1 MQTKIY
7 QNIDTAGL
15 NECGKMLRQGQ
26 IVAFPTETVY
36 GLGASALCD
45 KAVAAIFAAKNRPSD
60 NPLIAHISDLSM
72 LPMVAKEVPK
82 EAKELFELFSP
93 GPLTV
98 ILPKADGISPLVT
111 AGGDTVAV
119 RCPAHPI
126 ARALITAAGVPIVAP
141 SANLSGK
148 PSPTDFAGT
157 LEDLDGL
164 VPAIIDGGECQVG
177 VESTVLPPK
186 GNTLRILRPGA
197 VTAEMLRAAGFEVEI
212 DPNILAPLDDKKPVL
227 SPGMKHRHY
236 APKAP
241 LTIVKGEKDAVLD
254 FLRAEQAAKHCC
266 VLCYNEELDA
276 LSQGCCIPVG
286 ARDDLETQAKRL
298 FAALRESDATQAE
311 IIYAHLP
318 PMQGLGL
325 ALYNRMIR
333 AAAHTVLKI

>member
-7 QNIDTAGL
+7 QNIDAAGL
-15 NECGKMLRQGQ
+15 TECGKMLRQGQ

-45 KAVAAIFAAKNRPSD
+45 EAVAAIFAAKNRPGD

-72 LPMVAKEVPK
+72 LPMVAREVPK
-82 EAKELFELFSP
+82 EAMRLFELFSP

-111 AGGDTVAV
+111 AGGDTIAV

-126 ARALITAAGVPIVAP
+126 ANALIAAAGVPIVAP

-148 PSPTDFAGT
+148 PSPTDFSTT
-157 LEDLDGL
+157 LEDLSGL
-164 VPAIIDGGECQVG
+164 VPAIIDGGACEVG
-177 VESTVLPPK
+177 VESTVVLPR

-197 VTAEMLRAAGFEVEI
+197 VTDDMLRAAGFEVEI

-241 LTIVKGEKDAVLD
+241 LTIVKGEKEAVLD
-254 FLRAEQAAKHCC
+254 FLRQKNRHGAGILCFEGELEGENVFTYGTRQDAASQMKH
-266 VLCYNEELDA
+266 
-276 LSQGCCIPVG
+276 
-286 ARDDLETQAKRL
+286 L
-298 FAALRESDATQAE
+298 FAALRKFDKTNVRE
-311 IIYAHLP
+311 IYAQCP
-318 PMQGLGL
+318 DTKGVGL
-325 ALYNRMIR
+325 AVYNRLLR
-333 AAAHTVLKI
+333 AAEFHTLEVTK

>member
-15 NECGKMLRQGQ
+15 AECGELLRQGQ

-45 KAVAAIFAAKNRPSD
+45 TAVAAIFAAKNRPSD

-72 LPMVAKEVPK
+72 LPMVAKEVSD
-82 EAKELFELFSP
+82 AAMRLFEIFSP

-111 AGGDTVAV
+111 AGGQTVAV
-119 RCPAHPI
+119 RMPAHPI
-126 ARALITAAGVPIVAP
+126 ANALIAAAGVPIVAP

-148 PSPTDFAGT
+148 PSPTDFATT
-157 LEDLDGL
+157 LEDLNGK
-164 VPAIIDGGECQVG
+164 VPAVIDGGPCSVG
-177 VESTVLPPK
+177 VESTVVLPM
-186 GNTLRILRPGA
+186 GDTLRILRPGA
-197 VTAEMLRAAGFEVEI
+197 VTADMLEAAGFKVEI

-241 LTIVKGEKDAVLD
+241 LTILKGEKEAVLN
-254 FLRAEQAAKHCC
+254 FLRQKQLEGAGILCFEGELTGENVFTFGTEKDAA
-266 VLCYNEELDA
+266 
-276 LSQGCCIPVG
+276 SQM
-286 ARDDLETQAKRL
+286 RHL
-298 FAALRESDATQAE
+298 FASLRKFDKTNVRE
-311 IIYAHLP
+311 IYARCP
-318 PMQGLGL
+318 GTEGVGL
-325 ALYNRMIR
+325 AVYNRLLR
-333 AAAHTVLKI
+333 AAEFHTLEVTK